1 MANMAGMM
9 SGGSDDFSWNS
20 DTIFDKI
27 GNQEMREEY
36 LTELSGT
43 GNAEREM
50 IEQLRSLNETEM
62 KSILY
67 QLPPEDKQEFINDY
81 YGLPQ
86 INTQNVSPQINTQNV
101 SPAPE
106 MTVTGPDKPSYGMM
120 DPDEKLEFKA
130 EVLF

>member
-9 SGGSDDFSWNS
+9 SGGNDDFSWNS
-20 DTIFDKI
+20 NTIFDKI
-27 GNQEMREEY
+27 GNPEKREEY

-43 GNAEREM
+43 KNNEREL
-50 IEQLRSLNETEM
+50 IEQLRSLDEPEM

-67 QLPPEDKQEFINDY
+67 DLPPEDKQEFINDY
-81 YGLPQ
+81 YGLTGE
-86 INTQNVSPQINTQNV
+86 TQPSLDAQNI

-120 DPDEKLEFKA
+120 DPDEKLEFTA
-130 EVLF
+130 SMNL